1 MVNIGG
7 RSKACST
14 CRKRRVKCDESRPVC
29 RRCQSLD
36 LECDGPR
43 DITFIYEK
51 PAGPRTVQKRTVL
64 PEDHAVLLSASPR
77 ITGFDVY
84 ICYTQS
90 HLIRDGLIASAI
102 ADIRAV
108 DLVPSG
114 TAVASRQV
122 SHQAIMSF
130 ATLLFGIQHR
140 QADIAGQGYAMY
152 GVALKQLNQVLSD
165 ATRHTRVEVI
175 VSVAAL
181 AISESLVPTGPN
193 NYLTHMVGLERL
205 VSLQD
210 PASFWSGRS
219 SGFCK
224 GVRFL
229 ILFASL
235 QLRKPSILARSDWK
249 KAMRAESSY
258 EQLQEQDLFDV
269 LADCTVLLA
278 KRDAVLSAWDADAIK
293 AREQQDKIQQR
304 ACCLLTHLNEWR
316 LRWDADPKNASYD
329 TSASP
334 SGSKESQFACNGDPD
349 RSLVTVATI
358 ATVPAAVMLMLYNL
372 ALMHVL
378 QVLAPLPPPHKE
390 SAPRNASHQPETA
403 RRYHVD
409 ERIAARETCRCI
421 QYYMSIRRRLDA
433 SASPIVHWAVAA
445 AWARLRRDDSVEGAW
460 MRDLL
465 TSIGRQVVA
474 EGLWTTYKWLN
485 SLPE

>member
-1 MVNIGG
+1 P
-7 RSKACST
+7 
-14 CRKRRVKCDESRPVC
+14 RV
-29 RRCQSLD
+29 
-36 LECDGPR
+36 
-43 DITFIYEK
+43 
-51 PAGPRTVQKRTVL
+51 A
-64 PEDHAVLLSASPR
+64 
-77 ITGFDVY
+77 GFDVY

-114 TAVASRQV
+114 TVVASRQV

-140 QADIAGQGYAMY
+140 QADIAGQGYALY
-152 GVALKQLNQVLSD
+152 GVALKQLNEMLSD
-165 ATRHTRVEVI
+165 ATRYTRDEVI
-175 VSVAAL
+175 VAVAAL

-193 NYLTHMVGLERL
+193 SYLTHMMGLQRL
-205 VSLQD
+205 VDLQD
-210 PASFWSGRS
+210 PVSFWSGKS

-224 GVRFL
+224 GVRFM

-235 QLRKPSILARSDWK
+235 QLGKPSILARSDWK
-249 KAMRAESSY
+249 KAMRADSSH

-269 LADCTVLLA
+269 LADCTVLLTE
-278 KRDAVLSAWDADAIK
+278 RDAVSSAWNANAIK
-293 AREQQDKIQQR
+293 AREQRDEIQRR
-304 ACCLLTHLNEWR
+304 ACCLLTHLHEWR
-316 LRWDADPKNASYD
+316 LRWDSDPKNAFCD

-334 SGSKESQFACNGDPD
+334 FGSKEPQFACHGDPN
-349 RSLVTVATI
+349 RSLVTVAGI

-378 QVLAPLPPPHKE
+378 KILERLPRE
-390 SAPRNASHQPETA
+390 DSAPRNALHQPETA
-403 RRYHVD
+403 GRYHAD
-409 ERIAARETCRCI
+409 ESIAAREACRCI

-445 AWARLRRDDSVEGAW
+445 AWTRLRRDDSVEGAW

-465 TSIGRQVVA
+465 TGRGRQIVA

-485 SLPE
+485 SLSE